1 MNDMY
6 EAVYDDRCDDE
17 DALVPHSD
25 AEEER
30 DQNSDADE
38 ARIHCYYL
46 LVVEGDVS

>member
-6 EAVYDDRCDDE
+6 EGVYDDMCDDE
-17 DALVPHSD
+17 
-25 AEEER
+25 EEL

-38 ARIHCYYL
+38 ALVHCYYL